1 MDWLGISGRRSAE
14 VRRNYEAKKDIF
26 RNWVTDIG
34 NHLVHWNKLDIGKK
48 ELKQKERPEEK
59 VPQTK
64 RESMSGQLEK
74 EIEKQEEVKSDQQQ
88 EDTKTEQISIT
99 YLEEADHK
107 FLEKYENA
115 LKIFT
120 AEKNSGNGV
129 TEKEMIPKVEILIKA
144 VKDYGTYFTV
154 ACEWN
159 QIEVSLIFYQ
169 ESEKFTF
176 QTSEYLPG
184 ETNQYQEAE

>member
-1 MDWLGISGRRSAE
+1 MKRKKIYFGIGLLILVIILFIGISW
-14 VRRNYEAKKDIF
+14 I
-26 RNWVTDIG
+26 
-34 NHLVHWNKLDIGKK
+34 LGKK
-48 ELKQKERPEEK
+48 ELKQKGRPEEK

-74 EIEKQEEVKSDQQQ
+74 EIEKQDQQQ

-99 YLEEADHK
+99 YLEEEDHK

>member
-1 MDWLGISGRRSAE
+1 MKRKKIYFGIGLLILVIILFIGISW
-14 VRRNYEAKKDIF
+14 I
-26 RNWVTDIG
+26 
-34 NHLVHWNKLDIGKK
+34 LGKK

-88 EDTKTEQISIT
+88 EDIKTEQISIT